1 MSAARTARP
10 WLVGEVRLR
19 DGLQLLVPAPVGWT
33 AAAAVVMAV
42 PMAESGWEGVP
53 VPVSCLTTKS

>member
-19 DGLQLLVPAPVGWT
+19 DGLLQVPAPVSWT

-42 PMAESGWEGVP
+42 PMAESGWPGVP
-53 VPVSCLTTKS
+53 VPVS